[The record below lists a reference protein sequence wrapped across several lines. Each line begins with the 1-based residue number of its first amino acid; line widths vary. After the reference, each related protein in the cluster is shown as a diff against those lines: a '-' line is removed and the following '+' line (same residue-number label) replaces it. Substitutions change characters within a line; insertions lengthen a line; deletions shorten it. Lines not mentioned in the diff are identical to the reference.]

1 MAGTLGI
8 HIELSRASAWA
19 RNDTADIPTLEVNME
34 TTTETE
40 VALAVSNLKNGKAA
54 DTDYIQPD
62 LLKHAETVIPD
73 FDEAI

>member
-1 MAGTLGI
+1 
-8 HIELSRASAWA
+8 
-19 RNDTADIPTLEVNME
+19 ME